1 VTLPSLRPGYLASWP
16 CFRAVAE
23 GVTRAFSGK
32 VIELPTALGRA
43 ELDDTVDLLALFFG
57 LRVRVLADADALRG
71 GLDGP
76 ALLVLPVPLGPQPA
90 PAAVADSV
98 VLVARPWRSGTRS
111 LQLPQELL
119 ELRNALLECVGRQY
133 SGQRFAEAVPW
144 VSMATDTPAT
154 ALRFLDGAR
163 RHWLLDPDASDATL
177 LSAGLAAALG
187 MLLRGVDER
196 IVEWLVAL
204 AVAGKEA
211 HRYVG
216 PRASSLGR
224 DEALKR
230 ALQHGLVHRL
240 ARSRHQS
247 VLLRRPLEL
256 LGRMDE
262 APGEPSLAEL
272 ASHLHLKRDATCW
285 RMLRKLGAKSTRK
298 LELDEPAP
306 LAGFVGRERVLQHL
320 IALLEPQDQVVTCV
334 LYGATGAGKTT
345 VAARLAEE
353 LSPRLE
359 PVWLSFEAGPLAGW
373 APVASALGLA
383 TSAEEKEQGPAAG
396 RVPGWLGRVFSKLK
410 SGEYLVIVDD
420 VDSVDEH
427 QLADWLPAGPGRC
440 AVLVIGRA
448 AQRPLQQARDA
459 EAVRLGGMSP
469 EESRALLGRKAP
481 RLRERIADGQADE
494 IVERLAGHPMAL
506 SLAGRYLDA
515 DGLEDTLRGMVS
527 DGEAAVAE
535 VIWRSLGE
543 LSEPERRLV
552 EALRVCA
559 PAGAPAELVG
569 RVAGIVASQVEGLL
583 KGMAARSLV
592 ACGRHSAQLNR
603 LVRRLLED
611 ELAEPFDGQEALE
624 LGHAEQ
630 TAALFERARA
640 QGEVSAQHHLY
651 ADLLLAARRAPALC
665 RALGEE
671 AARAS
676 YGVAEELGRYP
687 RGDRA
692 LNLRRARAALRAV
705 RLAYA
710 PERFAAERE
719 RAEQQLR
726 QVEKQLA
733 ALKAASAR
741 AGG

>member
-1 VTLPSLRPGYLASWP
+1 
-16 CFRAVAE
+16 
-23 GVTRAFSGK
+23 
-32 VIELPTALGRA
+32 
-43 ELDDTVDLLALFFG
+43 
-57 LRVRVLADADALRG
+57 
-71 GLDGP
+71 
-76 ALLVLPVPLGPQPA
+76 
-90 PAAVADSV
+90 
-98 VLVARPWRSGTRS
+98 
-111 LQLPQELL
+111 
-119 ELRNALLECVGRQY
+119 
-133 SGQRFAEAVPW
+133 
-144 VSMATDTPAT
+144 
-154 ALRFLDGAR
+154 
-163 RHWLLDPDASDATL
+163 
-177 LSAGLAAALG
+177 
-187 MLLRGVDER
+187 
-196 IVEWLVAL
+196 
-204 AVAGKEA
+204 
-211 HRYVG
+211 
-216 PRASSLGR
+216 
-224 DEALKR
+224 
-230 ALQHGLVHRL
+230 
-240 ARSRHQS
+240 
-247 VLLRRPLEL
+247 
-256 LGRMDE
+256 
-262 APGEPSLAEL
+262 
-272 ASHLHLKRDATCW
+272 
-285 RMLRKLGAKSTRK
+285 
-298 LELDEPAP
+298 
-306 LAGFVGRERVLQHL
+306 
-320 IALLEPQDQVVTCV
+320 
-334 LYGATGAGKTT
+334 
-345 VAARLAEE
+345 
-353 LSPRLE
+353 
-359 PVWLSFEAGPLAGW
+359 
-373 APVASALGLA
+373 
-383 TSAEEKEQGPAAG
+383 
-396 RVPGWLGRVFSKLK
+396 
-410 SGEYLVIVDD
+410 
-420 VDSVDEH
+420 
-427 QLADWLPAGPGRC
+427 
-440 AVLVIGRA
+440 VLVIGRA